1 MKKRKLVIGVGFSA
15 IGILCLCLV
24 LLIKNI
30 SNASRNENIRTGET
44 LSTIE
49 EVESSVSTYS
59 SSSRTNV
66 NRDITTYIG
75 YGYNVATKGY
85 IHEKNVNASSVD
97 NMIFKMSQSSSNEQY
112 NIRKTYVKVDN
123 ASRTVEKQFID
134 ARDVNSYIKQFKL
147 NLDNKKF
154 NLVSEKASWVP
165 FIKDAYV
172 EIDGQFSKT
181 NLSTAKTAYVTDTMV
196 KKSAS
201 ITWMLSEKEYYSYLT
216 DNFKQDLMDMEPEKL
231 FDKYGT
237 HFLRNVILG
246 GKLEYTAN
254 IKASTDK
261 AIDSAAA
268 SFKLGVSL
276 KNNSSNTTATQN
288 DSTEVQNNDEVI
300 QAPVTSG
307 MNNRNSNVKT
317 SGNND
322 NKYPLSYDKSK
333 TDTNVVINCKA
344 NVYGGD
350 ANKYSDSFSAIAS
363 DIANITLES
372 LEGKNS
378 STSINNKTNS
388 NTSSNSYNDWLSSVD
403 NYPALIDIRDQYSL
417 YPIWDLLDYFPD
429 NDPTIS
435 EREAVARKEE
445 LEKAFN
451 EYGLDNYN
459 NIVKKYENETEDS
472 LFTEIES
479 EVTGVDYLSVY
490 DRDDKLR
497 ENDAKIHEGFKL
509 GNVYVTN
516 AGKTSDGKYMLNDS
530 SFEVSYKL
538 AQDPNNLPLDS
549 DLYYKHKLVSDL
561 THVSSVN
568 GYGNIFSFWKQYAPM
583 KGGYY
588 VQVIYNDNQSDSE
601 SGCNLL
607 KKKNKGDS
615 VVMYTSKPDE
625 VEKHGGVKEIK
636 VLFIYKTQ
644 ASSLLT
650 SPFFKWLQEGT
661 ITFE

>member
-201 ITWMLSEKEYYSYLT
+201 ITWMLSEKEYYNYLT

-261 AIDSAAA
+261 VIDKAAA

-276 KNNSSNTTATQN
+276 KNNSSNTTVTQN
-288 DSTEVQNNDEVI
+288 DSTEVQNNDEII
-300 QAPVTSG
+300 QAPATSG

-317 SGNND
+317 SGND
-322 NKYPLSYDKSK
+322 KTYPFSYDKSK

-363 DIANITLES
+363 EIANITLES
-372 LEGKNS
+372 LDDKNS
-378 STSINNKTNS
+378 SNSINNKPNS
-388 NTSSNSYNDWLSSVD
+388 NTSNNNYNEWLSSVD

-417 YPIWDLLDYFPD
+417 YAIWDLLDYFPD

-445 LEKAFN
+445 LIEAFN

-459 NIVKKYENETEDS
+459 NIIKKYENETEDS

-490 DRDDKLR
+490 DRDDKLS

-650 SPFFKWLQEGT
+650 SPFYKWLQEGT

>member
-201 ITWMLSEKEYYSYLT
+201 ITWMLSEKEYYNYLT

-246 GKLEYTAN
+246 GK
-254 IKASTDK
+254 
-261 AIDSAAA
+261 
-268 SFKLGVSL
+268 
-276 KNNSSNTTATQN
+276 
-288 DSTEVQNNDEVI
+288 
-300 QAPVTSG
+300 
-307 MNNRNSNVKT
+307 
-317 SGNND
+317 
-322 NKYPLSYDKSK
+322 
-333 TDTNVVINCKA
+333 
-344 NVYGGD
+344 
-350 ANKYSDSFSAIAS
+350 
-363 DIANITLES
+363 
-372 LEGKNS
+372 
-378 STSINNKTNS
+378 
-388 NTSSNSYNDWLSSVD
+388 
-403 NYPALIDIRDQYSL
+403 
-417 YPIWDLLDYFPD
+417 
-429 NDPTIS
+429 
-435 EREAVARKEE
+435 
-445 LEKAFN
+445 
-451 EYGLDNYN
+451 
-459 NIVKKYENETEDS
+459 
-472 LFTEIES
+472 
-479 EVTGVDYLSVY
+479 
-490 DRDDKLR
+490 
-497 ENDAKIHEGFKL
+497 
-509 GNVYVTN
+509 
-516 AGKTSDGKYMLNDS
+516 
-530 SFEVSYKL
+530 
-538 AQDPNNLPLDS
+538 
-549 DLYYKHKLVSDL
+549 
-561 THVSSVN
+561 
-568 GYGNIFSFWKQYAPM
+568 
-583 KGGYY
+583 
-588 VQVIYNDNQSDSE
+588 
-601 SGCNLL
+601 
-607 KKKNKGDS
+607 
-615 VVMYTSKPDE
+615 
-625 VEKHGGVKEIK
+625 
-636 VLFIYKTQ
+636 
-644 ASSLLT
+644 
-650 SPFFKWLQEGT
+650 
-661 ITFE
+661 